1 LCSPEAAVAFIGKPT
16 RPSPV
21 REGKPMALL
30 PYADEGKVPEKT
42 REILNRGRVKMNVAR
57 MIANSDAAFYPFS
70 MLGNSLLT
78 RSKLDARLRE
88 LAILRTA
95 KVSKS
100 VYEWTQ
106 HVPIAKAAGV
116 TDEQVDAIENWEGAR
131 CFGEIDRLVL
141 KFTDE
146 VARNVKGGRATIAA
160 LQKHMGTT
168 EIVELVMSIGFWGM
182 VARLLETTEV
192 DLEEFA
198 GKVDVLKN
206 SFTSR

>member
-1 LCSPEAAVAFIGKPT
+1 
-16 RPSPV
+16 
-21 REGKPMALL
+21 MALL
-30 PYADEGKVPEKT
+30 PYADESKVPEKT

-78 RSKLDARLRE
+78 RSRLDARLRE

-116 TDEQVDAIENWEGAR
+116 TDEQVNAIENWEGAR
-131 CFGEIDRLVL
+131 CFGEIERLVL

-146 VARNVKGGRATIAA
+146 VARNVKGERATLEA
-160 LQKHMGTT
+160 LQKHLGTT
-168 EIVELVMSIGFWGM
+168 EIVELVMSVGFWGM

>member
-1 LCSPEAAVAFIGKPT
+1 
-16 RPSPV
+16 
-21 REGKPMALL
+21 MALL
-30 PYADEGKVPEKT
+30 PYADESKVPEKT
-42 REILNRGRVKMNVAR
+42 REILNRGKVKMNVAR

-78 RSKLDARLRE
+78 RSKLNARLRE

-106 HVPIAKAAGV
+106 HVPIAKSTGV
-116 TDEQVDAIENWEGAR
+116 TDEQVGAIENWESAK
-131 CFGEIDRLVL
+131 CFSDLNRLVL

-146 VARNVKGGRATIAA
+146 VARNVKGSRETMDA
-160 LQKHMGTT
+160 LKKHMGAA

-182 VARLLETTEV
+182 VARVLETTEV
-192 DLEEFA
+192 DLEDFA

>member
-1 LCSPEAAVAFIGKPT
+1 
-16 RPSPV
+16 
-21 REGKPMALL
+21 MALL
-30 PYADEGKVPEKT
+30 SYADESKMSDKN
-42 REILNRGRVKMNVAR
+42 REILNRGKVKLNVAR

-95 KVSKS
+95 KVSRS

-106 HVPIAKAAGV
+106 HVPIAKATGV
-116 TDEQVDAIENWEGAR
+116 TDEQVAAVENWESAK
-131 CFGEIDRLVL
+131 CFSDLDRLVL

-146 VARNVKGGRATIAA
+146 VARNVKGSRETLDA
-160 LQKHMGTT
+160 LKKHMGAA

-182 VARLLETTEV
+182 VARVLETTEV
-192 DLEEFA
+192 DLEDFA
-198 GKVDVLKN
+198 GKIDLLKA
-206 SFTSR
+206 SFTQR

>member
-1 LCSPEAAVAFIGKPT
+1 
-16 RPSPV
+16 
-21 REGKPMALL
+21 MALL
-30 PYADEGKVPEKT
+30 PYADETKVPEKT
-42 REILNRGRVKMNVAR
+42 REILNRGKVKMNVAR

-78 RSKLDARLRE
+78 RSTLDARLRE

-106 HVPIAKAAGV
+106 HVPIAKSTGV
-116 TDEQVDAIENWEGAR
+116 TEEQVGAIENWEAAE
-131 CFGEIDRLVL
+131 CFSDVDRLVL

-146 VARNVKGGRATIAA
+146 VARNVKGSHETMAA
-160 LQKHMGTT
+160 LKKHMGAT

-182 VARLLETTEV
+182 VARVLETTEV
-192 DLEEFA
+192 DLEDFA

>member
-1 LCSPEAAVAFIGKPT
+1 
-16 RPSPV
+16 
-21 REGKPMALL
+21 MALL
-30 PYADEGKVPEKT
+30 PYADESKLSEKN
-42 REILNRGRVKMNVAR
+42 REILNRGKVKLNVAR
-57 MIANSDAAFYPFS
+57 MIANSDAVFYPFS

-95 KVSKS
+95 KVSRS

-106 HVPIAKAAGV
+106 HVPIAKSTGV
-116 TDEQVDAIENWEGAR
+116 TDEQVAAVESWESAK
-131 CFGEIDRLVL
+131 CFSDLDRLVL

-146 VARNVKGGRATIAA
+146 VARNVKGSRETLDA
-160 LQKHMGTT
+160 LKKQMGPA

-182 VARLLETTEV
+182 VARVLETTEV

-198 GKVDVLKN
+198 GKVDLLKT
-206 SFTSR
+206 SFTQR

>member
-1 LCSPEAAVAFIGKPT
+1 
-16 RPSPV
+16 
-21 REGKPMALL
+21 MALL
-30 PYADEGKVPEKT
+30 PYVDETKVPEKT

-106 HVPIAKAAGV
+106 HVPIARSTGV
-116 TDEQVDAIENWEGAR
+116 TEEQVSAIDNWESAK
-131 CFGEIDRLVL
+131 CFSDLDRLVL

-146 VARNVKGGRATIAA
+146 VARNVKGSPATLDA
-160 LQKHMGTT
+160 LKKHMGAT

-182 VARLLETTEV
+182 VARVLETTEV

-198 GKVDVLKN
+198 GKIDVLKN

>member
-1 LCSPEAAVAFIGKPT
+1 
-16 RPSPV
+16 
-21 REGKPMALL
+21 MALL
-30 PYADEGKVPEKT
+30 PYADESKITEKN
-42 REILNRGRVKMNVAR
+42 REILNRGKVKLNVAR

-78 RSKLDARLRE
+78 RAKLDARLRE

-95 KVSKS
+95 KVSHS

-106 HVPIAKAAGV
+106 HVPIAKATGV
-116 TDEQVDAIENWEGAR
+116 TDEQVAAIETWESAK
-131 CFGEIDRLVL
+131 CFSDLDRLVL

-146 VARNVKGGRATIAA
+146 VARNVKGSRQTLDA
-160 LQKHMGTT
+160 LKKHMGPA

-182 VARLLETTEV
+182 VARVLETTEV

-198 GKVDVLKN
+198 GKLDLLKA
-206 SFTSR
+206 SFTQR

>member
-1 LCSPEAAVAFIGKPT
+1 
-16 RPSPV
+16 
-21 REGKPMALL
+21 MARL
-30 PYADEGKVPEKT
+30 PYADETKVPEKT
-42 REILNRGRVKMNVAR
+42 REILNRGKVKMNVAR

-78 RSKLDARLRE
+78 RSKLNARLRE

-106 HVPIAKAAGV
+106 HVPIAKSTGV
-116 TDEQVDAIENWEGAR
+116 TEEQVDAIEKWEGAK
-131 CFGEIDRLVL
+131 CFSDLDRLVL

-146 VARNVKGGRATIAA
+146 VARNVKGSHETIEA
-160 LQKHMGTT
+160 LKKHMGAT

-192 DLEEFA
+192 DLEDFA

-206 SFTSR
+206 SFTAR